1 MLPFR
6 TILHPTDFSEP
17 AKWAFNLACALAQES
32 DARLVVLHVAPPP
45 FYDMAVLQQ
54 DEYQRIWQ
62 MLHRLQPANDTTLI
76 EYRLRYGNRLRHILD
91 VAKETRCNLIV
102 MGSHPRSRLRRFLN
116 HGFAEKLVLQAP
128 CPAIAVRS
136 PEAGMNSRIF
146 SVVPD
151 F

>member
-17 AKWAFNLACALAQES
+17 AEWAFNLACSLAQES
-32 DARLVVLHVAPPP
+32 DARLVVLHVAAPP
-45 FYDMAVLQQ
+45 FYDMALLQQ
-54 DEYQRIWQ
+54 DEYQRVWK
-62 MLHRLQPANDTTLI
+62 MLHRLQPPDDVQI
-76 EYRLRYGNRLRHILD
+76 EYRLRYGNRLTHILD
-91 VAKETRCNLIV
+91 AARETKCNLIV

-136 PEAGMNSRIF
+136 SQQGMNNRIF
-146 SVVPD
+146 SVAPD